1 MRLLRV
7 SVRRKIGRKCRQ
19 IVGNLKRAQISV
31 LIRSAGGDSTHSAPT
46 ASAAAGVDY
55 VDRE

>member
-19 IVGNLKRAQISV
+19 IVGNFKRAQISV
-31 LIRSAGGDSTHSAPT
+31 LIRSAAGD
-46 ASAAAGVDY
+46 
-55 VDRE
+55 